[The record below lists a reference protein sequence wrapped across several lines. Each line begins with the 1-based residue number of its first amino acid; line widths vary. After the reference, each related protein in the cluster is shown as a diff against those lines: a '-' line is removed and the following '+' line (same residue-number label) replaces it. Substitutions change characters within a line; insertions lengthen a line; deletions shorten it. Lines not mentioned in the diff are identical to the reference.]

1 MKSVDQYQVFIFNS
15 HHNSQG
21 MEVGESVARYLHLKV
36 TFFVGFITC
45 YHNIYSKM
53 PLGTLAQIFFFN
65 FSGTGKIIL
74 SQFFFRHEYTKE
86 MVRSFLVLNKHRM
99 PEVKNTFIG
108 LITN

>member
-1 MKSVDQYQVFIFNS
+1 
-15 HHNSQG
+15 
-21 MEVGESVARYLHLKV
+21 
-36 TFFVGFITC
+36 
-45 YHNIYSKM
+45 M

>member
-15 HHNSQG
+15 HHSSQG
-21 MEVGESVARYLHLKV
+21 RGESIGRYLHLKF
-36 TFFVGFITC
+36 TLLVGCITC
-45 YHNIYSKM
+45 YHNIYSKI
-53 PLGTLAQIFFFN
+53 PLGTPAQFFSLTFLVQVRSFLN
-65 FSGTGKIIL
+65 
-74 SQFFFRHEYTKE
+74 QFFFRHEYTKE